1 MLSGALVAIL
11 RSVRPLWE
19 CHTHLNFGYMI
30 HDKTLVLLAD
40 EMILTFLGKLAPLI
54 DGNAV
59 QTVPFRVADV
69 GWLSASAK

>member
-1 MLSGALVAIL
+1 MLINVKTTRKISSAVRMLSGALVAIL

-59 QTVPFRVADV
+59 
-69 GWLSASAK
+69 